1 VQRLCHG
8 LAVCHASGQLRDLRN
23 KGADRLNVDDLLDV
37 VSRVNEMISEDP
49 AVEAEPIEDQ
59 PQI

>member
-1 VQRLCHG
+1 MPHLLALVRLG
-8 LAVCHASGQLRDLRN
+8 LA
-23 KGADRLNVDDLLDV
+23 ADRLDVDDLLDV